1 MGKSVATTATLPA
14 IAAQLMT
21 CAPLDEWCDGEVQA
35 FGIEVIQG
43 TGSTHNLFESEM
55 RLK

>member
-1 MGKSVATTATLPA
+1 MGKSAATIAILLA

-21 CAPLDEWCDGEVQA
+21 CAPLDECCDGEVQA

-43 TGSTHNLFESEM
+43 TGSTRNLFESEV